1 MSISDW
7 PPATPATPPGLMYLP
22 YPSQSP
28 RKGAQPGQGWA
39 GLVLSCPVPSLEPV
53 PKSCAVSSRA
63 PSRIT
68 SRGTSSRGTSC
79 VMWQRRCQEVSPTCT
94 RTCPGAV
101 VRATS
106 RLSRTGTWVSSCPP
120 SAWPGAAEKGGEQE
134 RNLGKGAGVSIS
146 YARVATLVCL
156 KRLHMSLGPPACCRP
171 SSAFH
176 GFSAWPGPPGWF
188 SGALQWPPEGSADSI
203 T

>member
-39 GLVLSCPVPSLEPV
+39 GLVLSCPVPSPEPV

-79 VMWQRRCQEVSPTCT
+79 VTWQRRCQEVSPTCT

-120 SAWPGAAEKGGEQE
+120 SAWPGAAEKVGEQE
-134 RNLGKGAGVSIS
+134 RNLGKGVGVSIS
-146 YARVATLVCL
+146 YARGHSGVSEATAHELGPTYLLPPFLCLPRVLCMAWPPRLVFWCPPVAT
-156 KRLHMSLGPPACCRP
+156 
-171 SSAFH
+171 
-176 GFSAWPGPPGWF
+176 
-188 SGALQWPPEGSADSI
+188 
-203 T
+203 